1 MVGVNLIPKGV
12 QLAQTRRRHISR
24 WAIAIAVAGGVLTV
38 PLTLGWVRRAEAAN
52 LRAQADQLQARLARS
67 RNDLETVTTELD
79 RVLSQLERALALRSK
94 RPWSPL
100 LALIGGRMPKGCWL
114 TSIGTDPATPSAG
127 ARRSGRPRVL
137 TSADSRREKPS
148 APKSTILIEGPEKLR
163 IAGFATDAAE
173 PHEFVIGLKD
183 TGVFA
188 NVVLEHL
195 RREPA
200 LGGFYF
206 RFELLCEW

>member
-1 MVGVNLIPKGV
+1 MVSVNLIPKGV
-12 QLAQTRRRHISR
+12 QLAQTRRRHLSR
-24 WAIAIAVAGGVLTV
+24 WTIAVAVAGVVLTV
-38 PLTLGWVRRAEAAN
+38 PLTLGWVRRAEAAH
-52 LRAQADQLQARLARS
+52 LRAQADQHQARLAQS

-127 ARRSGRPRVL
+127 ARRSGRPDSKRAKPATP
-137 TSADSRREKPS
+137 TSTLIIE
-148 APKSTILIEGPEKLR
+148 APRKLR
-163 IAGFATDAAE
+163 IAGYATDAAE

-183 TGVFA
+183 TGIFS
-188 NVVLEHL
+188 NVVLENL

-200 LGGFYF
+200 LDGFYF